1 VTQPAAARNEK
12 DFMSQRD
19 TRVVRD
25 DDDARAASPARERE
39 EEGEAIRVLVPWE
52 QLPPAVLSNVIE
64 EFVTREGTEYGE
76 HDVPLETKV
85 AQVRRQLEKGDIV
98 VLFDGK
104 SETVNLVPKREV
116 PPDVL

>member
-1 VTQPAAARNEK
+1 MTHK
-12 DFMSQRD
+12 D
-19 TRVVRD
+19 TRIVPD
-25 DDDARAASPARERE
+25 EGTREGTERRE
-39 EEGEAIRVLVPWE
+39 DRGADESEAIRVLVPWD
-52 QLPPAVLSNVIE
+52 QLSPAVLSSVIE

-76 HDVPLETKV
+76 NDVLLATKV

-104 SETVNLVPKREV
+104 SETVNLVTKRDV

>member
-1 VTQPAAARNEK
+1 
-12 DFMSQRD
+12 MSDRD
-19 TRVVRD
+19 TRFVPD
-25 DDDARAASPARERE
+25 EPERAPLREKEDE
-39 EEGEAIRVLVPWE
+39 EEGIRVLVPWDK
-52 QLPPAVLSNVIE
+52 LSPAVLSNVIE
-64 EFVTREGTEYGE
+64 EFVTREGTEYGA

-116 PPDVL
+116 PAD